1 MFTPHSL
8 GIALLMMI
16 GSALF
21 WGSWAN
27 TYKGVKNYRFELFY
41 WDYAIGIFLISLV
54 LALTMGNAGN
64 DPSSFLNNVR
74 SADPQNIAMAM
85 IGGAIFNLA
94 NLLLVAGID
103 MVGIAIAFPLSIGI
117 ALAVGVVLSYA
128 LQPRGDAVLLTVGV
142 VCALLAVFLD
152 GKAYGSLSTTGKS
165 VSKKSII
172 VCIVSGILMGLW
184 APFMARAMTHAQNGD
199 PLGPYSGAVF
209 LTLGAL
215 LSCFIWNIYF
225 MKKPLVGESVD
236 FSGFFKT
243 SLSNHLLGLLGGVL
257 WGVAMVF
264 NLVAANFTGVA
275 ISYAIG
281 QSAPMIAA
289 LWGVFVWKEFAG
301 APVKAKLYLAG
312 MFAFYCLAI
321 FFVAKA
327 NG

>member
-8 GIALLMMI
+8 EVALLMMI

-41 WDYAIGIFLISLV
+41 WDYAVGIFLISLI
-54 LALTMGNAGN
+54 LALTMGSTGN
-64 DPSSFLNNVR
+64 DSSSFLNNVR
-74 SADPQNIAMAM
+74 SADTQDIVMAM

-94 NLLLVAGID
+94 NLLLVAGMD
-103 MVGIAIAFPLSIGI
+103 MVGIAIAFPLAIGI
-117 ALAVGVVLSYA
+117 ALAVGVVCSL
-128 LQPRGDAVLLTVGV
+128 V
-142 VCALLAVFLD
+142 AVFLD
-152 GKAYGSLSTTGKS
+152 GKAYGSLASTGKQ

-172 VCIVSGILMGLW
+172 VCIVSGVLMGLW

-215 LSCFIWNIYF
+215 LSCFIWNVYF
-225 MKKPLVGESVD
+225 MKKPLVGEPVS
-236 FSGFFKT
+236 FSGFFQT
-243 SLSNHLLGLLGGVL
+243 STSNHLLGLLGGFL

-264 NLVAANFTGVA
+264 NLVAASFTGVA

-301 APVKAKLYLAG
+301 APGKAKLYLAG

-321 FFVAKA
+321 LFVAKA